1 MAGRLWVRVMLRVI
15 GRERGSGSFLSTVG
29 VPDAGFRSK
38 RALSGQLIVAL
49 KCVCLLRVHHRDFF
63 FFFFLDYNKVN
74 AN

>member
-1 MAGRLWVRVMLRVI
+1 MRVMLRVI

-49 KCVCLLRVHHRDFF
+49 KCVCLLCVHHRVW
-63 FFFFLDYNKVN
+63 FFLDYNKVN